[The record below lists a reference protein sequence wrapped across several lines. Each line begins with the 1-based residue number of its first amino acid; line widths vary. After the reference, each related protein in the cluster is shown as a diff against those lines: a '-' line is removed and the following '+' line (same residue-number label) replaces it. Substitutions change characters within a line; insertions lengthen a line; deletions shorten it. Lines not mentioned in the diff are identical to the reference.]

1 MERKLF
7 ISFLL
12 LCLITHIVRLVYEV
26 LKHRKK
32 LIPSQRSFIVILV
45 NMILLWVSWFVLCS
59 LDISKIQLPDI
70 LRYFGFSLVG
80 IGVLMFLIALS
91 TIKSLESYEGDLIT
105 SGIYSKIRHPMYLA
119 FILWLVGWPI
129 CFGSVISL
137 MLAILFIGNVL
148 FWRHL
153 EEIELIKRFTTY
165 TDYRKTTWF

>member
-1 MERKLF
+1 MERNIF
-7 ISFLL
+7 ILL
-12 LCLITHIVRLVYEV
+12 VIVCLITHIVRLVYEI
-26 LKHRKK
+26 LKHRNR
-32 LIPSQRSFIVILV
+32 LVPTQGSFIVILI
-45 NMILLWVSWFVLCS
+45 NMILLWMSWFALCS
-59 LDISKIQLPDI
+59 LDTSRIQFPGI

-80 IGVLMFLIALS
+80 IGVLMFLVALS
-91 TIKSLESYEGDLIT
+91 TIRSLESYDGDLIT
-105 SGIYSKIRHPMYLA
+105 RGIYSKIRHPMYLA

-165 TDYRKTTWF
+165 TEYRKTTWF